1 MFFFFF
7 LRKILIVY
15 ICICKV
21 RFKSYTGYYKENFLK
36 VASKCWQNFEPI
48 ISWILSGLKYDLAII
63 LYYIYIYI
71 SIFSLQCMIYING
84 VMYNYNYLFLII
96 VYLHCED
103 VHLDASIN

>member
-1 MFFFFF
+1 MR
-7 LRKILIVY
+7 LPQNVGK
-15 ICICKV
+15 
-21 RFKSYTGYYKENFLK
+21 
-36 VASKCWQNFEPI
+36 NFEPI

-63 LYYIYIYI
+63 LYYILYIYIYI

-103 VHLDASIN
+103 VHLDASIS